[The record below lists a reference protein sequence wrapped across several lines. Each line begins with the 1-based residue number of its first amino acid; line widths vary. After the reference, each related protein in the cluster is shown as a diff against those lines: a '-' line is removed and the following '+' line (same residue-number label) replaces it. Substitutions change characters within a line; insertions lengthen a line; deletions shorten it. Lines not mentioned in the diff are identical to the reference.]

1 MWPGLLQV
9 GYFFLNESKR
19 MTYNPPQALT
29 DFLAAGTPPV
39 YVGFGSL
46 LVDNPKKVTQ
56 MILDAVATTKQRLLL
71 SK

>member
-1 MWPGLLQV
+1 
-9 GYFFLNESKR
+9 

-71 SK
+71 SR